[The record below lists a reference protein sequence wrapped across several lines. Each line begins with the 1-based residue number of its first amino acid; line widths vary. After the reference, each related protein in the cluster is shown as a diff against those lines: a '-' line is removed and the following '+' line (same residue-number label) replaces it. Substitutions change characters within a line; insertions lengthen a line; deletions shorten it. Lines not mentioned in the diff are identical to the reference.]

1 MSNGTIIYIGG
12 FELPDKNAA
21 AHRVLSNGKVFRE
34 LGYNLVF
41 IDVDKSLS
49 FESDILD
56 TKKNVQDFDCW
67 SLPYPK
73 SNKQWVKFLTDI
85 ESIKLISSKYDE
97 VKAIVAYNY
106 PAIALY
112 KLRSYCRKNNIR
124 IIADCTEWYSTR
136 GSSVAFKIIK
146 GLDSF
151 LRMRIIQK
159 RLDGLIVISKFLE
172 SYYKDHINT
181 IRIPP
186 LVDLDEKKWESNNSK
201 TRDTNLRMVYSGSPG
216 KNKDKI
222 NYIIEALYELDKYS
236 NYVFN
241 IVGITKEQ
249 YINYYPEHKTKLSA
263 LEERIVFLGRISHF
277 DSLNALKNSD
287 FSIFI
292 REKSRL
298 TMAGFPT
305 KFVESIS
312 CGIPVI
318 TTDTSDIGEYFSD
331 EKNGLFLDANS
342 LGKMKEVFINLLDDD
357 QAIAEVKD
365 RKFNKKVFHYENY
378 VDKVSIFVQS
388 TLN

>member
-1 MSNGTIIYIGG
+1 M
-12 FELPDKNAA
+12 
-21 AHRVLSNGKVFRE
+21 
-34 LGYNLVF
+34 
-41 IDVDKSLS
+41 
-49 FESDILD
+49 
-56 TKKNVQDFDCW
+56 QDFDCW

-331 EKNGLFLDANS
+331 EKNGFFLDANS